1 MRFYGHEFRCA
12 YYINFS
18 CNCVGE
24 QAWET
29 SALRLNAN

>member
-1 MRFYGHEFRCA
+1 MGMNLDVPC
-12 YYINFS
+12 YINFS